1 RDPRRA
7 QHRPRPA
14 RPPRRVATRA
24 RPPRPRRHR
33 APRDALDGGG
43 PGALRPHRDHRRRAR
58 ARPRHP
64 GRARADRHGRD
75 DRLVRGAGARR
86 PRRAPRAQRRH
97 DRPCRR
103 PPRRRRGRR
112 GRRAGRA
119 GRARRPAGRPAAPAR
134 RGRVPGRRLPRPHHD
149 PHGGDGMSTLVSP
162 GTVAVLRT
170 EARLFGREVGSLF
183 WIVAFPVVLLCVM
196 GFIPGYREPDP
207 ELGGLRVVDLYVPVT
222 VLLSMIMAAILAM
235 PPVVFAYREAGVLRR
250 LRTTPVRPLTLLA
263 AQVGLHG
270 AAVAA
275 STVLLLLV
283 GSLAFGTPVPA
294 SPGWYLL
301 AYVLALVVSFGLG
314 AIVTAIA
321 PNAR

>member
-1 RDPRRA
+1 
-7 QHRPRPA
+7 
-14 RPPRRVATRA
+14 
-24 RPPRPRRHR
+24 
-33 APRDALDGGG
+33 
-43 PGALRPHRDHRRRAR
+43 
-58 ARPRHP
+58 
-64 GRARADRHGRD
+64 
-75 DRLVRGAGARR
+75 
-86 PRRAPRAQRRH
+86 
-97 DRPCRR
+97 
-103 PPRRRRGRR
+103 
-112 GRRAGRA
+112 
-119 GRARRPAGRPAAPAR
+119 
-134 RGRVPGRRLPRPHHD
+134 
-149 PHGGDGMSTLVSP
+149 MSTLVSP

-270 AAVAA
+270 AAVVA

-283 GSLAFGTPVPA
+283 GRLAFGTPVPA

-321 PNAR
+321 PNARIGMAVGMVLFFPSMFTAGVWFPVQAMGGLLQRVVELTPLGAASQALHQAMAGQAPDLQHLGVMALWTVVCYGIASRTFRWE